1 MTERHLTEDQLIHA
15 CLAGETAEARDHL
28 SRCGACEADRI
39 AVRHLLDE
47 VGDTM
52 TAEADAAFP
61 TERLARQMSR
71 ILQRLDQDGRP
82 GRVISF
88 PAGQPQLAP
97 PRLSLFRST
106 VPHRW
111 VAGAAAAAFVIGVLA
126 GQQLPNAGIRS
137 GAASQPLVQSAQP
150 TGTSLRTSTP
160 LLPSDDEFLGELE
173 MAVAGGGPAM
183 LRRIDVVTPR

>member
-1 MTERHLTEDQLIHA
+1 MTERHLTEDQLIDAYLTGDTIKAH
-15 CLAGETAEARDHL
+15 DHL
-28 SRCGACEADRI
+28 SRCGTCEAERI
-39 AVRHLLDE
+39 AVLHLLDE

-61 TERLARQMSR
+61 PERLARQMGR

-88 PAGQPQLAP
+88 PAGQPQAAP

-126 GQQLPNAGIRS
+126 GQQIPNAGIHI
-137 GAASQPLVQSAQP
+137 GAPSQPLARSAQP
-150 TGTSLRTSTP
+150 TGTTMRTSAP

-183 LRRIDVVTPR
+183 LRRIDAVTPR